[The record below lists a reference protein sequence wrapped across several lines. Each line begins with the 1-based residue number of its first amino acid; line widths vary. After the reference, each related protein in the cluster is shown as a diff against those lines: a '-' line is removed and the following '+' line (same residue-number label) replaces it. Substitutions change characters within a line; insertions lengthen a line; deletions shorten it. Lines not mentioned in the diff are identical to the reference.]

1 MIMEF
6 DGAIIKEKDVTY
18 AVVAVK
24 RGIIDSEDT
33 SAAERALGS
42 YQRYFPGLPVVLIAQ
57 DLTGSPLYYGDKD
70 IVTLLARL
78 PFSQIAWKRY
88 GA

>member
-1 MIMEF
+1 MEF
-6 DGAIIKEKDVTY
+6 DGAVIKERDVTY

-24 RGIIDSEDT
+24 GGVIDSDNT
-33 SAAERALGS
+33 LAAEQAVNS
-42 YQRYFPGLPVVLIAQ
+42 YQKYFPSLPVVLIAQ
-57 DLTGSPLYYGDKD
+57 DLTGSPTYYGDKD

-78 PFSQIAWKRY
+78 PFNQIPWKRY